1 MLLTEGGA
9 GESDF
14 GAGQGRVDSSMELGS
29 TSSSRT
35 DAPKKRN
42 ATKSY
47 MSNYKLML
55 FSVFQISR

>member
-14 GAGQGRVDSSMELGS
+14 GAGQGRVVSSMELGS

-35 DAPKKRN
+35 DAPIKKKR
-42 ATKSY
+42 
-47 MSNYKLML
+47 YKKLDE
-55 FSVFQISR
+55 